1 MLWLLVVPQKF
12 YDTNNKKGRSSM
24 HLLMIAEHFY
34 PAQLGGPANTLYW
47 LSQAL
52 VENTV
57 SVTCITTKKKIP
69 KDFLEST
76 HNWVYLKGIKIFYCK
91 ARTKIPISVIVKGFG
106 ELRHCDLILF
116 SSVCFLPN
124 FILALWAKLHKKPII
139 WSPRGELSQAAI
151 GKSRVKRFYFKVLN
165 CLFASSVVFHAT
177 SSEEKERINLFFP
190 NKKNVLVI
198 PNYFILPDI
207 KYNLSTKKYFLY
219 LGRIAPIKAL
229 DNLFKG
235 LALST
240 SFKNSDYLLYVV
252 GPDQHNYK
260 SYLVSLSKKLGIENR
275 VVFNGTVNDEEKFR
289 LFAQAYFSVLVS
301 HSENF
306 GNVVI
311 ESLSQGT
318 PVITSKGTPWQVL
331 ETSKAG
337 LWIPNSPEQIGQAF
351 DMVLNISSESYLEMR
366 KNALMLSKEYDV
378 RNNIQSWISAFQ
390 SCRI

>member
-1 MLWLLVVPQKF
+1 M
-12 YDTNNKKGRSSM
+12 
-24 HLLMIAEHFY
+24 
-34 PAQLGGPANTLYW
+34 
-47 LSQAL
+47 
-52 VENTV
+52 
-57 SVTCITTKKKIP
+57 
-69 KDFLEST
+69 
-76 HNWVYLKGIKIFYCK
+76 
-91 ARTKIPISVIVKGFG
+91 
-106 ELRHCDLILF
+106 
-116 SSVCFLPN
+116 
-124 FILALWAKLHKKPII
+124 
-139 WSPRGELSQAAI
+139 
-151 GKSRVKRFYFKVLN
+151 
-165 CLFASSVVFHAT
+165 
-177 SSEEKERINLFFP
+177 
-190 NKKNVLVI
+190 
-198 PNYFILPDI
+198 
-207 KYNLSTKKYFLY
+207 
-219 LGRIAPIKAL
+219 GRIAPIKAL